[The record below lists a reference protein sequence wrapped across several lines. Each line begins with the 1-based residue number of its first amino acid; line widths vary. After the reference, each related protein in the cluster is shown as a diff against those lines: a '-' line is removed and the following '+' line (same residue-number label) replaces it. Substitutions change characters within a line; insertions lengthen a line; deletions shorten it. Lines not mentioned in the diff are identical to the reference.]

1 MGERAW
7 TPPTA
12 LALSS
17 PGGNC
22 WWAMQDEDIEFF
34 ISCGADAVF
43 AKPLNKE
50 SVDKLLVRISV
61 PRAEGNSDSC
71 LAAHSHVSLQMG
83 PLSQPALD
91 AMLAS
96 LVPTAG
102 VAVSEPAKKTPAPKT
117 LTPTKLPKPTRRVE
131 KTNLRPIQED
141 AEEPDH
147 DLDQAV
153 LAGQPEVGRL
163 TRSRA
168 GSNISVDSDD
178 SATSSVQARRST
190 RAPSQ

>member
-96 LVPTAG
+96 LAPTAG
-102 VAVSEPAKKTPAPKT
+102 VAVSQPAKKT
-117 LTPTKLPKPTRRVE
+117 LTPTKPSKPTRRVE
-131 KTNLRPIQED
+131 KTDLRPIQED

-147 DLDQAV
+147 DLDHAV
-153 LAGQPEVGRL
+153 LAAA
-163 TRSRA
+163 RSR
-168 GSNISVDSDD
+168 
-178 SATSSVQARRST
+178 THHT
-190 RAPSQ
+190 PSRK